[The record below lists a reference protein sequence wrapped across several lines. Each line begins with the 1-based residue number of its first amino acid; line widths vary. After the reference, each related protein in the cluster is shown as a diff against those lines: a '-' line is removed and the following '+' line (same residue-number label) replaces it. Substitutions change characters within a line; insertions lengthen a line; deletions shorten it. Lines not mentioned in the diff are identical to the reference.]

1 MDKAG
6 TPTGVPAWFLR
17 ELRGFK
23 DFKDFKD
30 FKVFSGSAK
39 SNKFVLLFTHLA
51 LSLHYGERKD
61 DGRADWRV

>member
-23 DFKDFKD
+23 DFKG

-51 LSLHYGERKD
+51 LSLQNGERKD

>member
-23 DFKDFKD
+23 V

-51 LSLHYGERKD
+51 LSLQTWRKK
-61 DGRADWRV
+61 R

>member
-6 TPTGVPAWFLR
+6 MPTGVPAWFLR

-23 DFKDFKD
+23 DFKG

-39 SNKFVLLFTHLA
+39 SNKFVLLLDKTGCASEKL
-51 LSLHYGERKD
+51 K
-61 DGRADWRV
+61 

>member
-23 DFKDFKD
+23 VFKV

-51 LSLHYGERKD
+51 LSLQTP
-61 DGRADWRV
+61 

>member
-23 DFKDFKD
+23 DFKG

-51 LSLHYGERKD
+51 LSLQTWRKK
-61 DGRADWRV
+61 R

>member
-23 DFKDFKD
+23 DFK
-30 FKVFSGSAK
+30 VFSGSAK
-39 SNKFVLLFTHLA
+39 SNKFVLLLDKTGCASEKL
-51 LSLHYGERKD
+51 K
-61 DGRADWRV
+61 

>member
-23 DFKDFKD
+23 VFKV

-51 LSLHYGERKD
+51 LSLHYLRFAAAN
-61 DGRADWRV
+61 RN